1 MGKEVIK
8 IVLADAQ
15 YLTRAGLKYLLA
27 GQPQLKV
34 VAEAT
39 DRAELS
45 LAIAQKQPDI
55 VIIDHHNTDQFS
67 LDDIAW
73 LHAAHPKIS
82 ALLVTDDHDRAHI
95 YQLLDQGV
103 NCILTKHCG
112 PEEIVSAVLA
122 TAKKEKFFCN
132 KVLEVILE
140 KENSPEDSS
149 CRPSNLSVREVEI
162 VGLISQGVTTKEIA
176 DRLCLST
183 HTVYTHR
190 KNIMKK
196 LSINSVSE
204 LILFAM
210 NSGMLKP
217 ATT

>member
-1 MGKEVIK
+1 MGKEAIK
-8 IVLADAQ
+8 IVVADGQ

-34 VAEAT
+34 VGEAT
-39 DRAELS
+39 DREELEQVVQS
-45 LAIAQKQPDI
+45 TAPHI
-55 VIIDHHNTDQFS
+55 VVIDHHNTDQFS

-73 LHAAHPKIS
+73 LRSKYPKINV
-82 ALLVTDDHDRAHI
+82 LLVTDDHTRSHI
-95 YQLLDQGV
+95 YQVLDHGV

-122 TAKKEKFFCN
+122 THRSEKFFCN
-132 KVLEVILE
+132 KVLEIILE
-140 KENSPEDSS
+140 KENDVDSS
-149 CRPSNLSVREVEI
+149 CRPSNLSTREAEI
-162 VGLISQGVTTKEIA
+162 VLLIAKGVTTKEIA

-196 LSINSVSE
+196 LSISSVSE
-204 LILFAM
+204 MILFAM
-210 NSGMLKP
+210 HSGIVKP
-217 ATT
+217 

>member
-1 MGKEVIK
+1 MGKETVK

-15 YLTRAGLKYLLA
+15 YLTRVGLKYLLS
-27 GQPQLKV
+27 GQKQIRV

-39 DRAELS
+39 DRDELAQ
-45 LAIAQKQPDI
+45 AIATTAPHV

-67 LDDIAW
+67 IDDIAW
-73 LHAAHPKIS
+73 LHAAHP
-82 ALLVTDDHDRAHI
+82 AVHVLLVTDDHERSHI
-95 YQLLDQGV
+95 HQLLDNGV

-112 PEEIVSAVLA
+112 PEEIVSAVIA
-122 TAKKEKFFCN
+122 TAKNERFFCN
-132 KVLEVILE
+132 KVLEMILE
-140 KENSPEDSS
+140 KEVPPADSS
-149 CRPSNLSVREVEI
+149 CRPSNLSSREAEI
-162 VGLISQGVTTKEIA
+162 VGLIAQGVTTKDIA

-204 LILFAM
+204 MILFAM
-210 NSGMLKP
+210 HAGIVKP
-217 ATT
+217 